1 MVIQMSTI
9 LSSLKIVQAKRQS
22 AIDPLM
28 LRRNKLLRKLED
40 QINAAKALS
49 KGESFSVNRV
59 RNITDKQTSE
69 IRAVEV
75 SRKIRQW
82 WFVADS
88 GKVVIQLK
96 YGSKVI
102 DIAKGKNSVEV
113 SNGAELIAVL
123 ETLKSACEL
132 GELDQQISSAADAV
146 KARFAK

>member
-49 KGESFSVNRV
+49 KGESFLVKRV

>member
-49 KGESFSVNRV
+49 KGESFSVKRV

-75 SRKIRQW
+75 FRKIRQW

>member
-9 LSSLKIVQAKRQS
+9 LSSLKTVQAKRQS

-49 KGESFSVNRV
+49 KGESFSVKRV

-75 SRKIRQW
+75 FRKIRQW

>member
-1 MVIQMSTI
+1 MSTI

-49 KGESFSVNRV
+49 KGESFSVKRV

-75 SRKIRQW
+75 FRKIRQW

>member
-49 KGESFSVNRV
+49 KGESFLVKRV

-75 SRKIRQW
+75 FRKIRQW

>member
-49 KGESFSVNRV
+49 KGESFSVKRV

-75 SRKIRQW
+75 FRKIRQW

-123 ETLKSACEL
+123 ETLRSACEL

>member
-28 LRRNKLLRKLED
+28 LRRYKLLRKLED

-49 KGESFSVNRV
+49 KGESFSVKRV
-59 RNITDKQTSE
+59 RNITDKQTSD

-75 SRKIRQW
+75 FRKIRQW